1 MEERRPIPRIPGM
14 AIAALVCGI
23 LGLFGGFVLAIL
35 GIIFGA
41 KARSD
46 IRMSNGLLTGESMA
60 TAGLIC
66 GIIGIATS
74 ILWLFIFG
82 AIGTCFHR
90 LMYYY

>member
-1 MEERRPIPRIPGM
+1 
-14 AIAALVCGI
+14 
-23 LGLFGGFVLAIL
+23 
-35 GIIFGA
+35 
-41 KARSD
+41 
-46 IRMSNGLLTGESMA
+46 LTGESMA